1 MCIHLMLLLVRK
13 DEENVK
19 VPFLAQHISI
29 ESRNSVG
36 QTKHTGAIFF
46 LFYMRLVDMAT
57 AYETLNIFKKEENQ
71 DSEIN
76 RQENTIQLSEFEI

>member
-1 MCIHLMLLLVRK
+1 MSR
-13 DEENVK
+13 
-19 VPFLAQHISI
+19 FLFVAQHISI

-46 LFYMRLVDMAT
+46 LFYMRLVDMAK
-57 AYETLNIFKKEENQ
+57 AYETLSIFKKEENQ

-76 RQENTIQLSEFEI
+76 RQENTIQLSEFEILDSVKEWSFP